1 MIKNIIAITALIG
14 LVIWGVYDTGKM
26 DLGLES
32 GQSDAQGEIKQEKVN
47 APVGIQKGNLAP
59 DFELKT
65 LDGESMKLSDYR
77 GKRIILNMWATWC
90 PPCRAE
96 MPDMQDF
103 YEANQDKGIIIL
115 GVNLTS
121 SEKQPENIAK
131 FIDEFG
137 LTFPVVLDEKNSVA
151 DRYQVVS
158 IPTSYM
164 IDSRGVIQQKIIGPM
179 NKEMME
185 ELVFGME

>member
-1 MIKNIIAITALIG
+1 MIKNIIAITVLIG

-32 GQSDAQGEIKQEKVN
+32 GQSDEQGEIKQEKVN

-65 LDGESMKLSDYR
+65 LDGDSMKLSDYR

-96 MPDMQDF
+96 MPDIQDF

-158 IPTSYM
+158 IPTTYM

-185 ELVFGME
+185 EFVLGMQ

>member
-1 MIKNIIAITALIG
+1 MIKNMIAIAALIG
-14 LVIWGVYDTGKM
+14 LVIWGVYDTGKK

-59 DFELKT
+59 DFELKA
-65 LDGESMKLSDYR
+65 LDGESIKLSDYR
-77 GKRIILNMWATWC
+77 GKRIVLNMWATWC

-103 YEANQDKGIIIL
+103 YEANQDKGFIIL

-137 LTFPVVLDEKNSVA
+137 LTFPVVLDEENSVA

>member
-1 MIKNIIAITALIG
+1 MIRNIIAIVALIG

-158 IPTSYM
+158 IPTTYM

-185 ELVFGME
+185 EFVLGMQ